1 VNNRT
6 KTHPATR
13 RDFIAGFTALT
24 FAGLAAPH
32 VARAAPRTVRFGH
45 TNPDQSHLGRGA
57 IVFAEAVASDP
68 VIGGVLNVEVHGN
81 AELGDDVG
89 MLKNCASGTLDGMI
103 CANVA
108 MGNIVPESNVINAPF
123 LFRNVARAR
132 SVLDGPLGAEFAEL
146 ALANH
151 LQVLAWGENGL
162 RHITSSTPVR
172 RPADLQGLKVRV
184 PQSEMILG
192 AFRAL
197 GANAGTLSATLLYE
211 GLRTGQFQAQENA
224 ILTIEFFRLY
234 EVQKYLSLTG
244 HIYDP
249 ALLLCSTDLMDDL
262 TGPQR
267 SALIACAGKGAAAT
281 RDISDIATK
290 ASLARLKAAGMIV
303 LDDIDV
309 AGFIAASRP
318 YLDSLAAK
326 YGAERVNR
334 LIEAGA

>member
-1 VNNRT
+1 M
-6 KTHPATR
+6 
-13 RDFIAGFTALT
+13 
-24 FAGLAAPH
+24 
-32 VARAAPRTVRFGH
+32 
-45 TNPDQSHLGRGA
+45 
-57 IVFAEAVASDP
+57 
-68 VIGGVLNVEVHGN
+68 IGSVLKVDVHGN

-89 MLKNCASGTLDGMI
+89 MLKNVASGTLDAMI

-108 MGNIVPESNVINAPF
+108 LGNLVPESNPINAPF
-123 LFRNVARAR
+123 LFRDVGRAR
-132 SVLDGPLGAEFAEL
+132 SVLDGAVGEEFAAL
-146 ALANH
+146 ALAKH

-172 RPADLQGLKVRV
+172 RPADLQGLRVRV

-197 GANAGTLSATLLYE
+197 GANAGTLSATLLHE

-224 ILTIEFFRLY
+224 ILTIEFFKLY
-234 EVQKYLSLTG
+234 EVQKFLSLTG

-249 ALLLCSTDLMDDL
+249 ALFLCSTDLMEDL
-262 TGPQR
+262 TAAQR
-267 SALIACAGKGAAAT
+267 SALIACARIGATTT
-281 RDISDIATK
+281 RDISDTASK

-318 YLDSLAAK
+318 YLESIATR
-326 YGAERVNR
+326 YGADRVGR